1 MPQTLRCPTTLP
13 IAREHAEHTLT
24 RHRSIYRIQ
33 NWPEYERGL
42 KARGDVTIWFSDEA
56 IAAWT
61 PPPSGLRGGQ
71 RQYSNLAILTSL
83 TLRLVFRLP
92 LRQTEGFVGSLLRL
106 MGLDLKAPDH
116 STLSRRSKNVKVPP
130 LLRDPDGSID
140 LVVDSTGLKIS
151 SASDWSSRKH
161 RKGKGRRGWRK
172 LHIGVDDNGF
182 VVAAQLTESK
192 RDDASVVPD
201 LLEQIDVGV
210 RRFIGDGAYDRRLVY
225 DQVAGGGTKDVVV
238 VVPPRRCAAPDNNAE
253 GAWSQRN
260 SHLERIEEIG
270 RRAWLK
276 ESGYRQQAR
285 AENAFFRWKG
295 MLGDRVRSKHVEA
308 QRREAMIGCGIL
320 NRMFELGKARSQAIA
335 A

>member
-1 MPQTLRCPTTLP
+1 MAGRNSSRVNRKYKTK
-13 IAREHAEHTLT
+13 
-24 RHRSIYRIQ
+24 YRIR

-42 KARGDVTIWFSDEA
+42 RARGDVTIWFSDEA
-56 IAAWT
+56 VAAWT

-83 TLRLVFRLP
+83 TLRLVFHLP
-92 LRQTEGFVGSLLRL
+92 LRQTEGFVRSLLRV

-116 STLSRRSKNVKVPP
+116 STLSRRGEDVEVPRLCREHEGP
-130 LLRDPDGSID
+130 IH
-140 LVVDSTGLKIS
+140 LVVDSSGLKIS
-151 SASDWSSRKH
+151 SAGDWSSRKH
-161 RKGKGRRGWRK
+161 RKGKARGGWRK
-172 LHIGVDDNGF
+172 LHIGVDDEGF
-182 VVAAQLTESK
+182 VVAAQLTASR

-201 LLEQIDVGV
+201 LLEQIDAEV
-210 RRFIGDGAYDRRLVY
+210 RCFIGDGAYDRRLVY

-238 VVPPRRCAAPDNNAE
+238 VVPPRRCAAPDKNAE

-285 AENAFFRWKG
+285 AENTFFRWKRI
-295 MLGDRVRSKHVEA
+295 LGDRLRSKHFET
-308 QRREAMIGCGIL
+308 QRREAMIGCGVL

>member
-1 MPQTLRCPTTLP
+1 MAVRKSS
-13 IAREHAEHTLT
+13 RVNSKYKT
-24 RHRSIYRIQ
+24 RYRAQ

-42 KARGDVTIWFSDEA
+42 RARGDVTIWFNDEA
-56 IAAWT
+56 VAAWT
-61 PPPSGLRGGQ
+61 PPPTGLRGGQ
-71 RQYSNLAILTSL
+71 RRYSNLAILTSL
-83 TLRLVFRLP
+83 TLRLVFHLP

-116 STLSRRSKNVKVPP
+116 STLSRRGENVEVPP
-130 LLRDPDGSID
+130 LCREHDGPIH

-151 SASDWSSRKH
+151 GAGDWTSRKH
-161 RKGKGRRGWRK
+161 RKGKVRRGWRK
-172 LHIGVDDNGF
+172 LHIGVDDDGF
-182 VVAAQLTESK
+182 VVAAQLTASR

-201 LLEQIDVGV
+201 LLEQIDAKI
-210 RRFIGDGAYDRRLVY
+210 RRFTGDGAYDRRSVY
-225 DQVAGGGTKDVVV
+225 DQVASGGTEDVVV
-238 VVPPRRCAAPDNNAE
+238 VMPLRRSAVADKNAD

-260 SHLERIEEIG
+260 SHLERIEAIG

-285 AENAFFRWKG
+285 AENTFFRWKRI
-295 MLGDRVRSKHVEA
+295 LGDRLRSKHFET
-308 QRREAMIGCGIL
+308 QRREAMIGCGVL